1 MNKNEKIKP
10 SLLQALMP
18 IVFMIVALIVGYTIF
33 KIRIEPIM
41 VMSAFV
47 AGIVALRLG
56 YTWEEMQKAII
67 EKISNALPATLILWS
82 VGFLIGSL
90 MFAGT
95 VPMIIYYGVQMI
107 NPKFLLVTAFLAS
120 AVLSIVTGT
129 SWGAAGTIGVAMM
142 GIAGGLYGVQMI
154 NPKFLLVTAFLASAV
169 LSIVTGTSWGAAGTI
184 GVAMMGI
191 AGGLGVSLPA
201 TAGAVVAGAFFG
213 DKLSPL
219 SDTTNLAPMAAGS
232 DLYDHIKHMLYTTLP
247 AAGVSL
253 VVYTIVGFT
262 SSGDMVTPELVNTM
276 MSQLDSMF
284 NFNIILLL
292 PIVLVILGSVKK
304 WPTIPT
310 MLGTSIL
317 TVLLGVIIQG
327 FNIVDGFKSLVDG
340 FSITMTGFNGEAIPE
355 VIKLIERGGIVSVTS
370 TTVLIFCAMGFAG
383 IVSVSGMLDVV
394 LDLLLSKV
402 KSTVGIII
410 ATIVS
415 CFTVA
420 FVTGSSYLSI
430 LIPGELFKDV
440 YPKKNLHPKN
450 LSRTLEDS
458 GTVIVPLIP
467 WSAAGAYMAATLGV
481 STLEYLPWAIL
492 NYTGIIFAIIFAFT
506 GFGIS
511 KIDVK
516 KDKELKEA

>member
-95 VPMIIYYGVQMI
+95 VPMIIY
-107 NPKFLLVTAFLAS
+107 
-120 AVLSIVTGT
+120 
-129 SWGAAGTIGVAMM
+129 
-142 GIAGGLYGVQMI
+142 YGVQMI

-327 FNIVDGFKSLVDG
+327 FNVVDGFKSLVDG
-340 FSITMTGFNGEAIPE
+340 FSITMTGFNGDAIPE

-516 KDKELKEA
+516 KDKEFKEA

>member
-1 MNKNEKIKP
+1 MNKYEKIKP

-95 VPMIIYYGVQMI
+95 VPMIIY
-107 NPKFLLVTAFLAS
+107 
-120 AVLSIVTGT
+120 
-129 SWGAAGTIGVAMM
+129 
-142 GIAGGLYGVQMI
+142 YGVQMI

-327 FNIVDGFKSLVDG
+327 FNVVDGFKSLVDG
-340 FSITMTGFNGEAIPE
+340 FSITMTGFNGDAIPE

-516 KDKELKEA
+516 KDKEFKEA